1 MSGSSSPVRP
11 PYTLK
16 LANTKNEVEAC
27 YDIRMEGTSAL
38 CVFFFETSI
47 SAETFF
53 LKKKTADKALQC
65 DTVFCVEQ
73 GFSVEDEMDEYVV
86 PSGDSN

>member
-1 MSGSSSPVRP
+1 MSGSSSSVRP

-47 SAETFF
+47 SVGPFF
-53 LKKKTADKALQC
+53 
-65 DTVFCVEQ
+65 
-73 GFSVEDEMDEYVV
+73 
-86 PSGDSN
+86 

>member
-47 SAETFF
+47 SVETFF
-53 LKKKTADKALQC
+53 FKKKDR
-65 DTVFCVEQ
+65 
-73 GFSVEDEMDEYVV
+73 
-86 PSGDSN
+86 

>member
-1 MSGSSSPVRP
+1 MSGSNSSVRP

-27 YDIRMEGTSAL
+27 YDVRMEGTSAL

-47 SAETFF
+47 SVGPFS
-53 LKKKTADKALQC
+53 KKKTADKALQY

-73 GFSVEDEMDEYVV
+73 GFTVEDEMDEYVV
-86 PSGDSN
+86 PFGDSN